1 MQRQAYLDT
10 KRRPAAVYRK
20 EDKKTENT
28 WIRTADHSQTRQI
41 CCLQN
46 KRQKKT
52 DILEYEPQTIHK
64 PDTFAVVQ
72 KKKRTYLNTNRRPFT
87 NQTKFAVVQK
97 KTDILEHEPQ
107 PFKNQTNLLLYGEK
121 KRTQWL
127 TNAHNGRWTHTT
139 SQNIYQA
146 PGIAVAQGERNI
158 KLTRHVVLMT
168 NTYSNFTLLPS
179 KQPAVNPQI
188 YVPSQARHWI
198 VCSDAS
204 R

>member
-28 WIRTADHSQTRQI
+28 WDTNRRPFTNQTNLLFTEQ
-41 CCLQN
+41 
-46 KRQKKT
+46 KTKKT

-127 TNAHNGRWTHTT
+127 TNAHNGR
-139 SQNIYQA
+139 
-146 PGIAVAQGERNI
+146 
-158 KLTRHVVLMT
+158 
-168 NTYSNFTLLPS
+168 
-179 KQPAVNPQI
+179 
-188 YVPSQARHWI
+188 
-198 VCSDAS
+198 
-204 R
+204 